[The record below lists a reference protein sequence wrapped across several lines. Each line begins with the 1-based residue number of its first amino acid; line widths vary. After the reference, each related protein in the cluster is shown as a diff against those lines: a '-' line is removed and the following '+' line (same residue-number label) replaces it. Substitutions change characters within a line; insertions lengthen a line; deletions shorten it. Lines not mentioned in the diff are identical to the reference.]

1 MWKRSFIFLLVSLA
15 VVFSLS
21 AYPAFFYGGAK
32 VEETPAVEEVQEIST
47 EVSEKSTQDLI
58 SSKEGSAPEVS
69 GRSEGWSDTKSV
81 IELLEENRVKAS
93 IIEKVKDACFLIDEG
108 RNEMIV
114 AYNAEVERRN
124 EAENEANRVHYLFV
138 PLASYKPTTQT
149 WGAGLALG
157 IETKGIVLQIQ
168 AVKPITAG
176 FDSFN
181 TWDDMTFIMG
191 AGLRF

>member
-1 MWKRSFIFLLVSLA
+1 MWKRSFIFLLVLLA

-32 VEETPAVEEVQEIST
+32 EAPAVVEEVQETST
-47 EVSEKSTQDLI
+47 EVSEKLTQDLT
-58 SSKEGSAPEVS
+58 SSKEESAPEVS
-69 GRSEGWSDTKSV
+69 DSSEDWSDTKSV

-157 IETKGIVLQIQ
+157 VETKNLVLQLQ
-168 AVKPITAG
+168 ALKPITAG
-176 FDSFN
+176 FDSFKD
-181 TWDDMTFIMG
+181 WDDVTILLG

>member
-1 MWKRSFIFLLVSLA
+1 MWKRSFIFLLVLLA
-15 VVFSLS
+15 VAFSLS

-32 VEETPAVEEVQEIST
+32 VEETPAVKEVQETST
-47 EVSEKSTQDLI
+47 EEQGKSSQGLN
-58 SSKEGSAPEVS
+58 SSKEENAPEVS
-69 GRSEGWSDTKSV
+69 DRSEWSDTSSV

-124 EAENEANRVHYLFV
+124 EAENEAKRVHYLFV
-138 PLASYKPTTQT
+138 PLASYKPSVNE

-157 IETKGIVLQIQ
+157 IETKNLVLQLQ
-168 AVKPITAG
+168 ALKPITAG
-176 FDSFN
+176 FDSFKD
-181 TWDDMTFIMG
+181 WDDVTILLG

>member
-15 VVFSLS
+15 VAFSLS

-32 VEETPAVEEVQEIST
+32 AEETPAVEEVQETST
-47 EVSEKSTQDLI
+47 EELEKSSQDLT
-58 SSKEGSAPEVS
+58 SSKEESAPEVS
-69 GRSEGWSDTKSV
+69 GNSDGWDDTASV
-81 IELLEENRVKAS
+81 IELLEKNRVKSS
-93 IIEKVKDACFLIDEG
+93 IVEKVKEACFLIDEG

-124 EAENEANRVHYLFV
+124 EAEKEANRVHYLFV

-157 IETKGIVLQIQ
+157 IETKNLVLQLQ
-168 AVKPITAG
+168 ALKPITAG
-176 FDSFN
+176 FDSFKN
-181 TWDDMTFIMG
+181 WDDVTILLG

>member
-32 VEETPAVEEVQEIST
+32 AVETPAVEEAQEIST
-47 EVSEKSTQDLI
+47 EDQEKSTQDL
-58 SSKEGSAPEVS
+58 SYSKGESVPEVL
-69 GRSEGWSDTKSV
+69 GNSEDWSDTKSV

-108 RNEMIV
+108 RNEMVV
-114 AYNAEVERRN
+114 AYNAEVERRT
-124 EAENEANRVHYLFV
+124 EAEKEADRVHYLFV
-138 PLASYKPTTQT
+138 PLASYKPSVNE

-157 IETKGIVLQIQ
+157 VETKNLVLQLQ
-168 AVKPITAG
+168 ALKPITAG
-176 FDSFN
+176 FDSFKD
-181 TWDDMTFIMG
+181 WDDVTILLG

>member
-1 MWKRSFIFLLVSLA
+1 MWKRSFICLLVSLA
-15 VVFSLS
+15 AVFSLS

-32 VEETPAVEEVQEIST
+32 VEETPALEEVQETST
-47 EVSEKSTQDLI
+47 EEQGKSSQDLI
-58 SSKEGSAPEVS
+58 SSKEGSASEVS
-69 GRSEGWSDTKSV
+69 DRSDWGDTKSV

-93 IIEKVKDACFLIDEG
+93 IVEKVKDACFLIDEG

-124 EAENEANRVHYLFV
+124 EAEKEADRVHYLFV
-138 PLASYKPTTQT
+138 PLASYKPSANE

-157 IETKGIVLQIQ
+157 VETKNLVLQLQ
-168 AVKPITAG
+168 ALKPITAG
-176 FDSFN
+176 FDSFKDWN
-181 TWDDMTFIMG
+181 DVTILLG

>member
-32 VEETPAVEEVQEIST
+32 EAPAVVEEEAETST

-69 GRSEGWSDTKSV
+69 GRSSLNSTSSV

-93 IIEKVKDACFLIDEG
+93 IVEKVKEACFLIDEG
-108 RNEMIV
+108 IDDMV
-114 AYNAEVERRN
+114 SAYEYEVERR
-124 EAENEANRVHYLFV
+124 EKAEKA
-138 PLASYKPTTQT
+138 P
-149 WGAGLALG
+149 
-157 IETKGIVLQIQ
+157 
-168 AVKPITAG
+168 
-176 FDSFN
+176 
-181 TWDDMTFIMG
+181 
-191 AGLRF
+191 

>member
-32 VEETPAVEEVQEIST
+32 VEETPAVEEVQETST
-47 EVSEKSTQDLI
+47 EEQEKSSQGLN
-58 SSKEGSAPEVS
+58 SSKEESAPEVS
-69 GRSEGWSDTKSV
+69 DSSEGWSDTKSV

-93 IIEKVKDACFLIDEG
+93 VIEKAKDACFLIDEG
-108 RNEMIV
+108 RNEMVV
-114 AYNAEVERRN
+114 AYNTEVERRI
-124 EAENEANRVHYLFV
+124 EAEKEAKRVHYLFV

-157 IETKGIVLQIQ
+157 IETKNLVLQLQ
-168 AVKPITAG
+168 ALKPITAG
-176 FDSFN
+176 FDSFK
-181 TWDDMTFIMG
+181 TWDDITFIMG
-191 AGLRF
+191 AGFRF

>member
-1 MWKRSFIFLLVSLA
+1 MWKRSFICLLVSLA

-32 VEETPAVEEVQEIST
+32 EAPAVVEEVQETST
-47 EVSEKSTQDLI
+47 EESEKSTQDLT
-58 SSKEGSAPEVS
+58 SSKEESAPEVS
-69 GRSEGWSDTKSV
+69 DSSNGWSDTKSV

-157 IETKGIVLQIQ
+157 VETKNLVLQLQ
-168 AVKPITAG
+168 ALKPITAG
-176 FDSFN
+176 FDSFKD
-181 TWDDMTFIMG
+181 WDDVTILLG

>member
-15 VVFSLS
+15 VAFSLS

-32 VEETPAVEEVQEIST
+32 VEETPAVEEVQETST
-47 EVSEKSTQDLI
+47 EEQEKSSQDLK
-58 SSKEGSAPEVS
+58 SSKEESAPEVS
-69 GRSEGWSDTKSV
+69 GSSEDWSDTKSV

-93 IIEKVKDACFLIDEG
+93 VIEKVKDACFLIDEG
-108 RNEMIV
+108 RNEMVV
-114 AYNAEVERRN
+114 AYNTEVERRV
-124 EAENEANRVHYLFV
+124 EAEKEAKRVHYLFV

-157 IETKGIVLQIQ
+157 IETKNLVLQLQ
-168 AVKPITAG
+168 ALKPITAG
-176 FDSFN
+176 FDSFKD
-181 TWDDMTFIMG
+181 WDDVTILLG

>member
-15 VVFSLS
+15 VAFSLS

-32 VEETPAVEEVQEIST
+32 VEETPVVEEVQETST
-47 EVSEKSTQDLI
+47 EEQGKSSQDLN
-58 SSKEGSAPEVS
+58 SSKEENAPEVS
-69 GRSEGWSDTKSV
+69 DSSEDWSDTKSV

-124 EAENEANRVHYLFV
+124 EAEKEADRVHYMFV
-138 PLASYKPTTQT
+138 PLASYKPSANE

-157 IETKGIVLQIQ
+157 VETKNLVLQLQ
-168 AVKPITAG
+168 ALKPITAG
-176 FDSFN
+176 FDSFKD
-181 TWDDMTFIMG
+181 WDDVTILLG

>member
-1 MWKRSFIFLLVSLA
+1 MWKRSFICLLVSLA

-32 VEETPAVEEVQEIST
+32 EAPAVVEEEAETST
-47 EVSEKSTQDLI
+47 EVSEKSTQDLT
-58 SSKEGSAPEVS
+58 SSKEESAPEVS

-93 IIEKVKDACFLIDEG
+93 VIEKVKDACFLIDEG
-108 RNEMIV
+108 RNEMV
-114 AYNAEVERRN
+114 VVYNAEVERRV
-124 EAENEANRVHYLFV
+124 EAEKEAKRVHYLFV

-157 IETKGIVLQIQ
+157 IETKNLVLQLQ
-168 AVKPITAG
+168 ALKPITAG
-176 FDSFN
+176 FDSFKD
-181 TWDDMTFIMG
+181 WDDVTILLG